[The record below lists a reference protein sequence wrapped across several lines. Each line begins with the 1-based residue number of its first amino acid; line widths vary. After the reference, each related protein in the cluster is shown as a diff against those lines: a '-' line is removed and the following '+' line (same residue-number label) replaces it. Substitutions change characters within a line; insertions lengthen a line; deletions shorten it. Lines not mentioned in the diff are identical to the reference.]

1 MKTIK
6 TILTAGLI
14 GGYVT
19 TVMQLTPGF
28 NYTFRN
34 LRRKVSAWSM
44 KGEKDSARESIE
56 TLCYCGWCL
65 SPWVTL
71 PFAMVCTN
79 LFRVRKGEKLVSVL
93 GACSLAAFVRHTAES
108 NPDGRGLFSGF
119 LK

>member
-14 GGYVT
+14 GGFAT

-34 LRRKVSAWSM
+34 LRRKVSGWSM
-44 KGEKDSARESIE
+44 LGEKNSARESVE

-65 SPWVTL
+65 SPLVTL
-71 PFAMVCTN
+71 PVAILCSKFFKVP
-79 LFRVRKGEKLVSVL
+79 KGEKLVGVL
-93 GACSLAAFVRHTAES
+93 GACSLAAFLRNTAEL
-108 NPDGRGLFSGF
+108 R
-119 LK
+119 